1 MNDAVE
7 THFSHYL
14 DSDSSLTETFS
25 LELTSSGFVVLTYGN
40 SVIDDQQIYMTVEQ
54 ARFVVRALDSLVTRH
69 DKGN

>member
-1 MNDAVE
+1 MDTVE

-14 DSDSSLTETFS
+14 DSDSNLCETFS

-54 ARFVVRALDSLVTRH
+54 ARFVVRAMDSLVTRH